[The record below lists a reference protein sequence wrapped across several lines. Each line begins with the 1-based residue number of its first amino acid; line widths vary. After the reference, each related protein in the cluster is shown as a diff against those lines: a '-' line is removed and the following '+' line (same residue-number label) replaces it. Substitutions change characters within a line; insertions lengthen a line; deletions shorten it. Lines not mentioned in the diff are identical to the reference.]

1 MKNDS
6 DEEEASLN
14 DSIKYQNN
22 FISTIKKILPEN
34 IHSLNFNFCNNFD
47 ISETDLKDFP
57 GFDKISSKSIKD
69 DNIPI
74 KSIKE
79 NEIES
84 LESYSKSFKS
94 IYFLRKDN
102 LNNSMKNEKEEKELL
117 NRKRKREKIFT
128 TKKLP
133 KKIQKHNLGRKKK
146 ADKNIRSHNKFS
158 KDNIMNKIRT
168 HFFHFVRDVI
178 KKNSINEKIKILKFQ
193 NKFVSDLK
201 KDKNEDVL
209 KMTIKDILSNQPI
222 TTKNKK
228 SNEYENRLIIDKILR
243 EKKEKNLMKILELT
257 FKELFIIFRKKLD
270 YKADEEEMKIIA
282 EKTKGLDLLVN
293 DDYDDIS
300 FLIEDIE
307 KTYKK
312 DENMNEIELIEY
324 IQNVLMS
331 CIYYENWFYDK
342 SGRSDRNRK

>member
-1 MKNDS
+1 
-6 DEEEASLN
+6 
-14 DSIKYQNN
+14 
-22 FISTIKKILPEN
+22 
-34 IHSLNFNFCNNFD
+34 
-47 ISETDLKDFP
+47 
-57 GFDKISSKSIKD
+57 
-69 DNIPI
+69 
-74 KSIKE
+74 
-79 NEIES
+79 
-84 LESYSKSFKS
+84 
-94 IYFLRKDN
+94 
-102 LNNSMKNEKEEKELL
+102 LL

-257 FKELFIIFRKKLD
+257 FKELFIIFRKKLGYQVD
-270 YKADEEEMKIIA
+270 GNEMKIIA
-282 EKTKGLDLLVN
+282 EKTKGLDLLLN
-293 DDYDDIS
+293 NDYDDNT
-300 FLIEDIE
+300 FLIEEIE
-307 KTYKK
+307 RRNKK
-312 DENMNEIELIEY
+312 DQNMNEIELREY
-324 IQNVLMS
+324 NKK
-331 CIYYENWFYDK
+331 F
-342 SGRSDRNRK
+342 